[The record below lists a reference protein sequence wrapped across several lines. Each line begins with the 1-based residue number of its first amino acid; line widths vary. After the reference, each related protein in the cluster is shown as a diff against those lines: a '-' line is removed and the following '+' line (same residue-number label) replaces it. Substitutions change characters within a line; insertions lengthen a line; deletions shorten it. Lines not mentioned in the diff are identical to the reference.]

1 MASIDSMISKGKAKY
16 TAGIN
21 KITRS
26 KYTEC
31 GAKGGM
37 ATAHC
42 LHEAKAAMTVADWAD
57 KWETAM
63 KAGSA

>member
-1 MASIDSMISKGKAKY
+1 MVSIDDMIDKGKKKY
-16 TAGIN
+16 TAGVN
-21 KITRS
+21 KIGIMTY
-26 KYTEC
+26 KDC

-63 KAGSA
+63 RA